1 MARQPPL
8 PEAAGGVRPGGVSS
22 LAKSFAGAGIV
33 LVLVGAG
40 NVYVAAG
47 NISKYAAVVD
57 DTGLAAPSA
66 PSADFPHLDARMTA
80 DVLRPLR
87 QRGSSDGHADS
98 KLAFYRVV
106 ETGGWGLCT
115 LGAGCATI
123 ALLLRRRRTT
133 AAPATS

>member
-1 MARQPPL
+1 
-8 PEAAGGVRPGGVSS
+8 VTSVVNS
-22 LAKSFAGAGIV
+22 LAGAALV
-33 LVLVGAG
+33 LLLVGAG
-40 NVYVAAG
+40 NLYVARG
-47 NISKYAAVVD
+47 NIAKYAAVAD
-57 DTGLAAPSA
+57 DAAIAAPAA
-66 PSADFPHLDARMTA
+66 PSADFPRLDARMTA

-87 QRGSSDGHADS
+87 QRGGNDGHAAS

-123 ALLLRRRRTT
+123 AWLLRRRRTT